1 MAFQLQILWVISAI
15 AFFFAGAMS
24 LRNYFLA
31 KKVSN
36 LWLWLSIAMALI
48 GLSRLAN
55 FLVTANPLWTDASI
69 ALLLVGAVV
78 IIVVMFDFEKDVNIC
93 VNCEAT
99 LSNLPAKEQVRKA
112 TRLLKGF

>member
-1 MAFQLQILWVISAI
+1 
-15 AFFFAGAMS
+15 MS

-55 FLVTANPLWTDASI
+55 FLVTANPLWADASI
-69 ALLLVGAVV
+69 DLLLVGAVV
-78 IIVVMFDFEKDVNIC
+78 IIVVLFDFEKEVNIC
-93 VNCEAT
+93 VNCGSS
-99 LSNLPAKEQVRKA
+99 LSNLPAEEKVRRA
-112 TRLLKGF
+112 ERILKGF